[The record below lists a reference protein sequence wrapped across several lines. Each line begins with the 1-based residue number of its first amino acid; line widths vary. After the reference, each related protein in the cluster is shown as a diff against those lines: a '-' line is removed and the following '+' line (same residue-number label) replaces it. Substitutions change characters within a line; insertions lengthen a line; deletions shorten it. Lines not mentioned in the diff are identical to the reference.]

1 MTGTNKTGSNASAA
15 KNNPVG
21 ILGFEF
27 IEFASPK
34 SDELHRLFKDLGFSK
49 TMTHSTMAVDYYN
62 QGDIHFLVNKQS
74 KSFANEFMNLHGP
87 CACATGWRVADAQ
100 KAFEVAIARGAKPAP
115 HTDYVRSGK
124 KIPAILG
131 VGDSVIYFIDDHK
144 NKSRYEEMGFAPAV
158 HPDMAPGKG
167 FALMDHLTNNVYQG
181 ELKPLAD
188 FYKNV
193 FGFEEVRYFDIRG
206 EKTGLLSYAL
216 RSPCGSFCI
225 PINEGTEAKSQIN
238 EYLREYKGPG
248 IQHIA
253 LLTPNILKTMDSMKS
268 SKIDTLDIDA
278 DYYADVFKRI
288 PNVIEDHQKIKDYN
302 LLVDGDDQGYLIQI
316 FSRNVIGPIFF
327 EFIQRKNNLGFGEG
341 NFGALFRAIERD
353 QERRGVL

>member
-1 MTGTNKTGSNASAA
+1 MATSSK
-15 KNNPVG
+15 NPVG

-27 IEFASPK
+27 VEFSSPNP
-34 SDELHRLFKDLGFSK
+34 EALHSLFSDLGFSRVK
-49 TMTHSTMAVDYYN
+49 SMSGRPIDYYN
-62 QGDIHFLVNKQS
+62 QADIHFLVNKDPS
-74 KSFANEFMNLHGP
+74 SFAAEFRALHGP
-87 CACATGWRVADAQ
+87 SVCSTGWRVENAQ

-115 HTDYVRSGK
+115 KTDYTRHGK
-124 KIPAILG
+124 PIPAIVG
-131 VGDSVIYFIDDHK
+131 VGESVIYFIDDHK
-144 NKSRYEEMGFAPAV
+144 NPSRYEQMGFEAIQNPTIAK
-158 HPDMAPGKG
+158 AKG
-167 FALMDHLTNNVYQG
+167 FALMDHLTNNVYPGQ
-181 ELKPLAD
+181 LKPLAD

-216 RSPCGSFCI
+216 RSPCGSFCV

-238 EYLREYKGPG
+238 EYLREYKGEG

-253 LLTPNILKTMDSMKS
+253 LLTPNILNTMKDMEGAEF
-268 SKIDTLDIDA
+268 DTLDIDA
-278 DYYADVFKRI
+278 EYYDDVFKRI
-288 PNVIEDHQKIKDYN
+288 PNVTEDQQKIKNYN
-302 LLVDGDDQGYLIQI
+302 LLVDGDASGYLIQI
-316 FSRNVIGPIFF
+316 FSKNVVGPIFF

>member
-1 MTGTNKTGSNASAA
+1 MAPST
-15 KNNPVG
+15 NNPVG

-27 IEFASPK
+27 VEFATPNF
-34 SDELHRLFKDLGFSK
+34 EGLHKLFSDLGFSR
-49 TMTHSTMAVDYYN
+49 TMSHTQMKADYYN
-62 QGDIHFLVNKQS
+62 QGDIHFIINRENG
-74 KSFANEFMNLHGP
+74 SFAESFMKQHGP
-87 CACATGWRVADAQ
+87 CACATGWRVEDAQ
-100 KAFEVAIARGAKPAP
+100 KAFEIAISRGARPAP
-115 HTDYVRSGK
+115 QSDYVRNGR

-144 NKSRYEEMGFAPAV
+144 NPNRYEEMGFKKDPQAHLVPS
-158 HPDMAPGKG
+158 KG

-181 ELKPLAD
+181 QLKPLAD

-206 EKTGLLSYAL
+206 QKTGLLSFAL

-253 LLTPNILKTMDSMKS
+253 LLTPNMLKTMDAMQGADF
-268 SKIDTLDIDA
+268 DTLDIDS
-278 DYYADVFKRI
+278 DYYDEVFKRV
-288 PNVIEDHQKIKDYN
+288 PNVTEDHGQIKHYN
-302 LLVDGDDQGYLIQI
+302 LLVDGDDSGYLIQI
-316 FSRNVIGPIFF
+316 FSQNVIGPIFF

>member
-1 MTGTNKTGSNASAA
+1 MTTV
-15 KNNPVG
+15 NNPVG
-21 ILGFEF
+21 IRGFEF

-34 SDELHRLFKDLGFSK
+34 PEQLKSIFKDLGFSLTK
-49 TMTHSTMAVDYYN
+49 THEAKPMDYYN
-62 QGDIHFLVNKQS
+62 QGDIHFIVNRDPNSYAASFS
-74 KSFANEFMNLHGP
+74 KLHGP
-87 CACATGWRVADAQ
+87 SACATGWRVDNAE
-100 KAFEVAIARGAKPAP
+100 KAFEVAVSRGAKPA
-115 HTDYVRSGK
+115 TQSDYMRNGK
-124 KIPAILG
+124 KVPAIMG
-131 VGDSVIYFIDDHK
+131 VGESVIYFIDDYK
-144 NKSRYEEMGFAPAV
+144 NPSRYQQLGFVDAKNPELV
-158 HPDMAPGKG
+158 KGKG

-206 EKTGLLSYAL
+206 QKTGLLSYAL

-225 PINEGTEAKSQIN
+225 PINEGTESKSQIN

-253 LLTPNILKTMDSMKS
+253 LLTPNMLKTMDAMQDAKF
-268 SKIDTLDIDA
+268 DTLDIDS
-278 DYYADVFKRI
+278 DYYDEVFKRV
-288 PNVIEDHQKIKDYN
+288 PNVTEDHHKIRNYN
-302 LLVDGDDQGYLIQI
+302 LLVDGDESGYLIQI
-316 FSRNVIGPIFF
+316 FSKNLIGPIFF
-327 EFIQRKNNLGFGEG
+327 EFIQRKNHMGFGEG

>member
-1 MTGTNKTGSNASAA
+1 
-15 KNNPVG
+15 
-21 ILGFEF
+21 
-27 IEFASPK
+27 
-34 SDELHRLFKDLGFSK
+34 
-49 TMTHSTMAVDYYN
+49 
-62 QGDIHFLVNKQS
+62 
-74 KSFANEFMNLHGP
+74 
-87 CACATGWRVADAQ
+87 
-100 KAFEVAIARGAKPAP
+100 
-115 HTDYVRSGK
+115 
-124 KIPAILG
+124 
-131 VGDSVIYFIDDHK
+131 
-144 NKSRYEEMGFAPAV
+144 MGFAPAKN
-158 HPDMAPGKG
+158 PDIVPGKG

-181 ELKPLAD
+181 ELTPLAD

-206 EKTGLLSYAL
+206 QKTGLLSYAL

-253 LLTPNILKTMDSMKS
+253 LLTPNMLSTMDLMKDAEF
-268 SKIDTLDIDA
+268 DTLDIDA
-278 DYYADVFKRI
+278 DYYDDVFKRI
-288 PNVIEDHQKIKDYN
+288 PHVTEDHKKIKDYN
-302 LLVDGDDQGYLIQI
+302 LLVDGDEKGYLIQI

>member
-1 MTGTNKTGSNASAA
+1 MTVN

-21 ILGFEF
+21 ICGFEF
-27 IEFASPK
+27 VEFASPNPN
-34 SDELHRLFKDLGFSK
+34 ELKKLFKSLGFSLTK
-49 TMTHSTMAVDYYN
+49 THASKAIDYYN
-62 QGDIHFLVNKQS
+62 QGDIHFLVNREPNTFAETFAKQ
-74 KSFANEFMNLHGP
+74 HGP
-87 CACATGWRVADAQ
+87 CACATGWRVEDAK
-100 KAFEVAIARGAKPAP
+100 KAFETAIARGAKPAP
-115 HTDYVRSGK
+115 QSDYVRHGK
-124 KIPAILG
+124 PVPAILG

-144 NKSRYEEMGFAPAV
+144 NPGRYGDMGFVPAAKPEMV
-158 HPDMAPGKG
+158 DGRG

-206 EKTGLLSYAL
+206 QKTGLLSYAL

-225 PINEGTEAKSQIN
+225 PINEGTESKSQIN
-238 EYLREYKGPG
+238 EYLNEYKGPG

-253 LLTPNILKTMDSMKS
+253 LLTPNILKTMDQMAGSGLE
-268 SKIDTLDIDA
+268 TLDIDE
-278 DYYADVFKRI
+278 DYYRDVFARV
-288 PNVIEDHQKIKDYN
+288 PNVTEDQVKIQKHN
-302 LLVDGDDQGYLIQI
+302 LLVDGDDSGYLIQI
-316 FSRNVIGPIFF
+316 FSKNVIGPIFF

>member
-1 MTGTNKTGSNASAA
+1 MVSEK
-15 KNNPVG
+15 NPVG

-27 IEFASPK
+27 CEFASPSPENLNK
-34 SDELHRLFKDLGFSK
+34 LFKDLGFSK
-49 TMTHSTMAVDYYN
+49 TKTQKEQSIDYYN
-62 QGDIHFLVNKQS
+62 QGDIHFLVNKDPN
-74 KSFANEFMNLHGP
+74 SFAASFMKLHGP
-87 CACATGWRVADAQ
+87 CVAATGWRVENAE
-100 KAFEVAIARGAKPAP
+100 KAFEIAVKRGAKPASKS
-115 HTDYVRSGK
+115 DYSRNGK
-124 KIPAILG
+124 KVPAIMG

-144 NKSRYEEMGFAPAV
+144 NPARYEQMGFVSAQSPEMV
-158 HPDMAPGKG
+158 PSKG

-181 ELKPLAD
+181 ELKPLSD

-206 EKTGLLSYAL
+206 QKTGLLSYAL

-225 PINEGTEAKSQIN
+225 PINEGTESKSQIN
-238 EYLREYKGPG
+238 EYLQEYKGPG

-253 LLTPNILKTMDSMKS
+253 LLTPNMLKTMDLMKDAA
-268 SKIDTLDIDA
+268 IETLDIDA
-278 DYYADVFKRI
+278 DYYDEVFKRI
-288 PNVIEDHQKIKDYN
+288 PNVTEDHEQIKHYN
-302 LLVDGDDQGYLIQI
+302 LLVDGDDKGYLIQI
-316 FSRNVIGPIFF
+316 FSKNVIGPIFF

>member
-1 MTGTNKTGSNASAA
+1 MSMSTK
-15 KNNPVG
+15 NPVG

-27 IEFASPK
+27 VEFATHDVK
-34 SDELHRLFKDLGFSK
+34 GMHRLFTDLGFSK
-49 TMTHSTMAVDYYN
+49 TKQHVNALVDYYN
-62 QGDIHFLVNKQS
+62 QGDIHFLINQNPH
-74 KSFANEFMNLHGP
+74 SFAASFLKLHGP
-87 CACATGWRVADAQ
+87 SACSTGWRVEDAK
-100 KAFEVAIARGAKPAP
+100 KAYDVAISRGAKPAP
-115 HTDYVRSGK
+115 ISDYTRNGVHV
-124 KIPAILG
+124 PAIQG
-131 VGDSVIYFIDDHK
+131 VGESVIYFIDDHK
-144 NKSRYEEMGFAPAV
+144 NPNRYEQMGFSPAKNPSV
-158 HPDMAPGKG
+158 VPSKG

-206 EKTGLLSYAL
+206 QKTGLLSYAL

-253 LLTPNILKTMDSMKS
+253 LLTSNILKTMDQMK
-268 SKIDTLDIDA
+268 DANFETLDIDA
-278 DYYADVFKRI
+278 DYYEDVFKRL
-288 PNVIEDHQKIKDYN
+288 PQVTEDRAKIKDYN

-316 FSRNVIGPIFF
+316 FSHNVIGPIFF

-353 QERRGVL
+353 QEKRGVL

>member
-1 MTGTNKTGSNASAA
+1 MTVSQK
-15 KNNPVG
+15 NPVG

-27 IEFASPK
+27 VEFASPNPEALNK
-34 SDELHRLFKDLGFSK
+34 LLKDLGFSRTK
-49 TMTHSTMAVDYYN
+49 SHTSLKADYYN
-62 QGDIHFLVNKQS
+62 QADIHFLVNNDPS
-74 KSFANEFMNLHGP
+74 SFAQSFMTLHGP
-87 CACATGWRVADAQ
+87 CACATGWRVENAE
-100 KAFEVAIARGAKPAP
+100 KAYQIAIARGAKPAP
-115 HTDYVRSGK
+115 VSDYSRNGK
-124 KIPAILG
+124 KVPAILG
-131 VGDSVIYFIDDHK
+131 VGDSVIYFIDDFK
-144 NKSRYEEMGFAPAV
+144 RKDLYEQLGFAPAKNPEMV
-158 HPDMAPGKG
+158 PGKG

-181 ELKPLAD
+181 ELMPLAD

-206 EKTGLLSYAL
+206 QKTGLLSYAL

-253 LLTPNILKTMDSMKS
+253 LLTPNMLSTMDLMKDADF
-268 SKIDTLDIDA
+268 DTLDIDA
-278 DYYADVFKRI
+278 DYYDDVFKRI
-288 PNVIEDHQKIKDYN
+288 PHVTEDHKKIKDYN
-302 LLVDGDDQGYLIQI
+302 LLVDGDDKGYLIQI
-316 FSRNVIGPIFF
+316 FSHNVIGPIFF

>member
-1 MTGTNKTGSNASAA
+1 MSSSSK
-15 KNNPVG
+15 NPVG

-27 IEFASPK
+27 VEFASSNPADLAK
-34 SDELHRLFKDLGFSK
+34 LFKDLGFSK
-49 TMTHSTMAVDYYN
+49 TKEHQSLSIDYFN
-62 QGDIHFLVNKQS
+62 QGDIHFIVNKS
-74 KSFANEFMNLHGP
+74 AESFAASFMQEHGP
-87 CACATGWRVADAQ
+87 CACATGWRVENAD

-115 HTDYVRSGK
+115 KSDYVRNGK

-131 VGDSVIYFIDDHK
+131 VGNSVIYFIDDHK
-144 NKSRYEEMGFAPAV
+144 NPARYEQMGFVAAKN
-158 HPDMAPGKG
+158 PDVLPGKG
-167 FALMDHLTNNVYQG
+167 FALMDHLTNNVHQG

-253 LLTPNILKTMDSMKS
+253 LLTANILKTMDAMRDADF
-268 SKIDTLDIDA
+268 DTLDIDA
-278 DYYADVFKRI
+278 DYYDDVFKRL
-288 PNVIEDHQKIKDYN
+288 PHVTEDHQRIKDYN
-302 LLVDGDDQGYLIQI
+302 LLVDGDQSGYLIQI

>member
-1 MTGTNKTGSNASAA
+1 MVSDK
-15 KNNPVG
+15 NPVG

-27 IEFASPK
+27 IEYASANPEDLAK
-34 SDELHRLFKDLGFSK
+34 IFKDLGFSRTK
-49 TMTHSTMAVDYYN
+49 AHASQPIDYYN
-62 QGDIHFLVNKQS
+62 QGDIHFLVNKDPN
-74 KSFANEFMNLHGP
+74 SFAASFMKLHGP
-87 CACATGWRVADAQ
+87 CACATGWRVENAD
-100 KAFEVAIARGAKPAP
+100 KAFEVALARGAKAAP
-115 HTDYVRSGK
+115 HADYMRHGK

-144 NKSRYEEMGFAPAV
+144 NPSRYEQMGFVTAKD
-158 HPDMAPGKG
+158 PDIVQGKG
-167 FALMDHLTNNVYQG
+167 FALMDHLTNNVHEGQ
-181 ELKPLAD
+181 LKPLAD

-225 PINEGTEAKSQIN
+225 PINEGTESKSQIN
-238 EYLREYKGPG
+238 EYLREYHGPG

-253 LLTPNILKTMDSMKS
+253 LLTPNMLKTMELMKD
-268 SKIDTLDIDA
+268 SKIETLDIDA
-278 DYYADVFKRI
+278 DYYEEVFKRI
-288 PNVIEDHQKIKDYN
+288 PHVTEDHEKIKQYN
-302 LLVDGDDQGYLIQI
+302 LLVDGDDSGYLIQI
-316 FSRNVIGPIFF
+316 FSKNVIGPIFF

>member
-1 MTGTNKTGSNASAA
+1 VTDTSK
-15 KNNPVG
+15 NPVG

-27 IEFASPK
+27 VEFAAPNPGDLAK
-34 SDELHRLFKDLGFSK
+34 LFSDLGFSK
-49 TMTHSTMAVDYYN
+49 TKSHGSMPVDYYN
-62 QGDIHFLVNKQS
+62 QGDIHFIVNRAPD
-74 KSFANEFMNLHGP
+74 SFAADFMKLHGP
-87 CACATGWRVADAQ
+87 CACATGWRVENAD
-100 KAFEVAIARGAKPAP
+100 KAFATAIARGAKPAP
-115 HTDYVRSGK
+115 KSDYTRHGK

-144 NKSRYEEMGFAPAV
+144 NPARYEQMGFMPLKN
-158 HPDMAPGKG
+158 PEMIPSKG

-225 PINEGTEAKSQIN
+225 PINEGTESKSQIN

-253 LLTPNILKTMDSMKS
+253 LLTPNILKTMDAMQDADF
-268 SKIDTLDIDA
+268 DTLDIDA
-278 DYYADVFKRI
+278 DYYDDVFKRL
-288 PNVIEDHQKIKDYN
+288 PHVTEDHQRIKDYN
-302 LLVDGDDQGYLIQI
+302 LLVDGDQSGYLIQI